1 MSKNDPEL
9 VDNVNKIREIIFG
22 SQMRSYEQR
31 FEELENALTLEISR
45 MKNELDLRL
54 DSLEKLVRN
63 EIDDT
68 GELIQKEKRE
78 RVEALENINKFW
90 QDITK
95 GLSENVGSIEDKVTK
110 TTSLLRNEMHQQSIE
125 WSQSL
130 TKEIEELGVRLAK
143 EMNVLRSDK
152 LARNDLGDL
161 LGEVAL
167 RLKDAHLQL
176 PRMK

>member
-68 GELIQKEKRE
+68 GDLIQKEKRE
-78 RVEALENINKFW
+78 RVEALENFNKFW
-90 QDITK
+90 QDMTK
-95 GLSENVGSIEDKVTK
+95 GLSENVGNIEDKVTK
-110 TTSLLRNEMHQQSIE
+110 TTSILRNEMHQQSVE

-130 TKEIEELGVRLAK
+130 TKEIEGLGVRLAN

>member
-63 EIDDT
+63 EIEDT

-78 RVEALENINKFW
+78 RVESLENINRFW

-95 GLSENVGSIEDKVTK
+95 GLSENIGNIEDKVTK

-130 TKEIEELGVRLAK
+130 TKEIEELDVRLAK

>member
-68 GELIQKEKRE
+68 GVLIQKEKRE

-95 GLSENVGSIEDKVTK
+95 GLSENLGNIEDKVTK

-167 RLKDAHLQL
+167 RLKDEHLQL